1 MKTRRNRQRGSGIFS
16 GLFGKKNTT
25 EKQPL
30 TQLQQVQKIH
40 DVMVNPISGH
50 SQGATEARQHIN
62 AAQTVGQT
70 LGLGTSAFAGI
81 AAGMALAGKGALL
94 GAAAGFPP
102 LLAALM
108 GTYLA
113 CLFVARQRNINRELM
128 ANLYIIKVEIER
140 MKRVYAV
147 IEQIAKER
155 GIDLNTV
162 ALRGIVNGLGKKI
175 MLFAGKDTKAAITN
189 IESFLKEGNTEAAA
203 KLVDDAEKVLNDTMA
218 RNTTKGGFRSFI
230 QDGTFASWKARWL
243 SPTETLRIII
253 RDVTIA
259 NIWFSIMIAEYNV
272 FKEYM
277 EIIQPPKSFEWTKSK
292 EMVELM
298 VANKQLRSMT
308 EGSLH
313 NYQKNNSKYSTFY
326 SILNDPETFKIA
338 VASATTALNKQ
349 DETAAIL
356 KEEGSSGSETP
367 RTPEPTNPET
377 PTLPGQQ
384 LTIQIPRQSN

>member
-1 MKTRRNRQRGSGIFS
+1 MKTRRNRQRGSGLF
-16 GLFGKKNTT
+16 GFFGKKNKT
-25 EKQPL
+25 EKQPP
-30 TQLQQVQKIH
+30 TQLQQVKNKYTE
-40 DVMVNPISGH
+40 MVGH
-50 SQGATEARQHIN
+50 SIGATKARHDIN
-62 AAQTVGQT
+62 AATTVGQT

-94 GAAAGFPP
+94 GMAAGFPP
-102 LLAALM
+102 LLAAFM

-147 IEQIAKER
+147 IEKIAFER

-162 ALRGIVNGLGKKI
+162 ALRGIVDGLGKKI
-175 MLFAGKDTKAAITN
+175 MLFAGKDTREAISN
-189 IESFLKEGNTEAAA
+189 IEDFLQKGNVEAAA
-203 KLVDDAEKVLNDTMA
+203 KLVDDAEKGLNNAVGGTA
-218 RNTTKGGFRSFI
+218 TRGGFRSFI

-259 NIWFSIMIAEYNV
+259 NIWFSIMVAEYNV

-277 EIIQPPKSFEWTKSK
+277 EIMQPPTSFEWTKSK

-298 VANKQLRSMT
+298 VANKQLRTMT

-326 SILNDPETFKIA
+326 SILNDSETFKIA
-338 VASATTALNKQ
+338 VAGATAALNQQ
-349 DETAAIL
+349 DKTAAAL
-356 KEEGSSGSETP
+356 KEDGSSVSETP
-367 RTPEPTNPET
+367 RISEPTNPET
-377 PTLPGQQ
+377 PVSPASQ
-384 LTIQIPRQSN
+384 LTIQIPKTN